1 MKEHFTPA
9 QQFVFWIK
17 SRILTLQR
25 YARNFLVPVRYHK
38 KAYNHST
45 ILLHEIRTPL
55 YTETNPN
62 ELGLQLGKIENLRV
76 AARTLDQIVVKNREV
91 FSFWRQIGRPTRA
104 KGFVT
109 GRELRQGCIIPTIA
123 GGICQLSNSLYQVAK
138 CSGMEIVERHGHTQ
152 QVEGAAFKAGE
163 DATVFWNYVDFR
175 FRATRD
181 VILVVK
187 LTQDELIIQLG
198 AVHGG

>member
-1 MKEHFTPA
+1 MKKHFTPA
-9 QQFVFWIK
+9 QQFIFWIK
-17 SRILTLQR
+17 SRILILQR
-25 YARNFLVPVRYHK
+25 YIRNFLVPVPYHK
-38 KAYNHST
+38 KASNHST

-55 YTETNPN
+55 YTEINPN

-76 AARTLDQIVVKNREV
+76 AARILDQIVVKNREI

-109 GRELRQGCIIPTIA
+109 GRELRQGCLIPTIA
-123 GGICQLSNSLYQVAK
+123 GGICQLTNSLYQVAK

-152 QVEGAAFKAGE
+152 QVEGAVFKAGE

-175 FRATRD
+175 FRATQD
-181 VILVVK
+181 IILVVK

-198 AVHGG
+198 AMHGG